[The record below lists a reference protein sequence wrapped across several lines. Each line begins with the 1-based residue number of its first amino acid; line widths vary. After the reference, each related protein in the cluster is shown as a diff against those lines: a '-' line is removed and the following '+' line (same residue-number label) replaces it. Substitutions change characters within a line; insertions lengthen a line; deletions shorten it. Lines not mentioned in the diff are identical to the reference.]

1 MGTWL
6 APARQVLRILLHV
19 VAGLVGVLIALIVG
33 AALLGIVLSI
43 TR

>member
-1 MGTWL
+1 MRAWL

-19 VAGLVGVLIALIVG
+19 VAGVAGVLIALIIG
-33 AALLGIVLSI
+33 AALLGIVLSV